1 MCMAGMLRILSFLF
15 PVESRC
21 GAVALGIAYL
31 LPSLS
36 SDGASIAK
44 P

>member
-1 MCMAGMLRILSFLF
+1 
-15 PVESRC
+15 VESRC
-21 GAVALGIAYL
+21 GAVIVGSPQL

-36 SDGASIAK
+36 SDGVAIGW